1 MEYFIEQD
9 KKIKFLE
16 IEVLILKRKEA
27 KLEKKIDRKNKK
39 TWRVGRVYSKYKNF
53 FFEIY
58 HEKIN
63 EVKENVFELVIQK
76 KQEQ

>member
-9 KKIKFLE
+9 RKIKFLE

-39 TWRVGRVYSKYKNF
+39 KWRVGRVYSKYKKKN
-53 FFEIY
+53 FEIY